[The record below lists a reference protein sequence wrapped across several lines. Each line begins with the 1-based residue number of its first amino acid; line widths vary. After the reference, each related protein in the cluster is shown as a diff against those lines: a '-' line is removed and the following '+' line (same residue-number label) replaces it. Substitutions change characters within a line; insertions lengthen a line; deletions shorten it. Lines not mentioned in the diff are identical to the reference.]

1 MRYSYEIRHI
11 PGKYLVAAD
20 TLSRNPLQTDPD
32 KEMVDEI
39 AAYVQ
44 GITLSLPA
52 SPNRLKQIQEKQKS
66 DDTCQ
71 LLRNYIMHGWPSKSS
86 VDTKC
91 VNYWQHRNE
100 IAAEGLLMRGSR
112 IIIPASLQKEILESI
127 HEGHQLPPNVEL
139 ERESLSG
146 GQDCLHN

>member
-1 MRYSYEIRHI
+1 ME
-11 PGKYLVAAD
+11 
-20 TLSRNPLQTDPD
+20 
-32 KEMVDEI
+32 DEI

-52 SPNRLKQIQEKQKS
+52 SPNRLKQIQEKRES

-71 LLRNYIMHGWPSKSS
+71 LLRNYSMHGWPSKSS
-86 VDTKC
+86 VDSKC

-100 IAAEGLLMRGSR
+100 IAVEEGLLMRGSR

-127 HEGHQLPPNVEL
+127 HEGHQGTTKCRARA
-139 ERESLSG
+139 RESVWWPGLST
-146 GQDCLHN
+146 QIEAYVSRCTRCIQEKQSP